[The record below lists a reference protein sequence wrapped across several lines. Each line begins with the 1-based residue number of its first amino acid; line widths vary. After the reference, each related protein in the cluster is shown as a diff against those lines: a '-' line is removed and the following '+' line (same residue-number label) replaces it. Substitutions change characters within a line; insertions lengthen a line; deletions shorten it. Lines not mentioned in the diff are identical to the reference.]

1 MSISEKIISWS
12 SMNSDLLFLLGSL
25 SIFILIISVFMMVLI
40 ISFLPE
46 DYFKSENRN
55 LISSV
60 QNSRYPLLK
69 LLVLITKNFFG
80 VLLLLSGILM
90 LVLPGQ
96 GILTI
101 ITGLVFIDYPGKY
114 KFERKLL
121 RQKGVINSI
130 NWIRSC
136 LLYTSDAADE

>member
-25 SIFILIISVFMMVLI
+25 SIFILMISVFMMVLI

-80 VLLLLSGILM
+80 VLLFLSGILM

-101 ITGLVFIDYPGKY
+101 ITGLVFMDYPGKY
-114 KFERKLL
+114 AFERKLL
-121 RQKGVINSI
+121 KQKGVINSI
-130 NWIRSC
+130 NWIRSRQSKPP
-136 LLYTSDAADE
+136 LKV

>member
-1 MSISEKIISWS
+1 MSIGEKIISWS

-80 VLLLLSGILM
+80 ILLLLSGVLM

-114 KFERKLL
+114 KFERNLL

-130 NWIRSC
+130 NWIRSR
-136 LLYTSDAADE
+136 LSKPSLKV

>member
-25 SIFILIISVFMMVLI
+25 SRFILIISVFMMELI

-101 ITGLVFIDYPGKY
+101 ITGLVFMDYPGKY

-130 NWIRSC
+130 NWIRSR
-136 LLYTSDAADE
+136 LSKPSLKV

>member
-101 ITGLVFIDYPGKY
+101 ITGLVFMDYPGKY

-130 NWIRSC
+130 NWIRSR
-136 LLYTSDAADE
+136 LNKPSLKV

>member
-80 VLLLLSGILM
+80 ILLLLSGVLM

-121 RQKGVINSI
+121 KQKGVINSI
-130 NWIRSC
+130 NWIRSR
-136 LLYTSDAADE
+136 LSKPPLKV

>member
-25 SIFILIISVFMMVLI
+25 SVFILIISVFMMVLI

-69 LLVLITKNFFG
+69 LFVLITKNFFG

-101 ITGLVFIDYPGKY
+101 ITGLVFMGYPGKY

-130 NWIRSC
+130 NWIRSR
-136 LLYTSDAADE
+136 LSKPSLKV

>member
-101 ITGLVFIDYPGKY
+101 ITGLIFIDYPGKY

-130 NWIRSC
+130 NWIRS
-136 LLYTSDAADE
+136 LLNKPSLKV

>member
-60 QNSRYPLLK
+60 QNSRFPLLK

-101 ITGLVFIDYPGKY
+101 ITGLVFMDYPGKY

-130 NWIRSC
+130 NWIRSR
-136 LLYTSDAADE
+136 LSKPSLKV

>member
-25 SIFILIISVFMMVLI
+25 SIFILIISVFMMVII

-60 QNSRYPLLK
+60 QSSQYPLLK

-80 VLLLLSGILM
+80 ILLLMSGILM

-101 ITGLVFIDYPGKY
+101 ITGLVFMDYPGKY

-121 RQKGVINSI
+121 KQKGVINSI
-130 NWIRSC
+130 NWIRSR
-136 LLYTSDAADE
+136 LSKPSLKI

>member
-25 SIFILIISVFMMVLI
+25 SIFILIISAFMMVLI

-101 ITGLVFIDYPGKY
+101 ITGLVFMDYPGKY

-130 NWIRSC
+130 NWIRSR
-136 LLYTSDAADE
+136 LSKPSLKV

>member
-1 MSISEKIISWS
+1 MSITEKIISWS
-12 SMNSDLLFLLGSL
+12 SMNSDLIFLLGSL

-80 VLLLLSGILM
+80 ILLLLSGILM

-101 ITGLVFIDYPGKY
+101 ITGLVFMDYPGKY

-130 NWIRSC
+130 NWIRSR
-136 LLYTSDAADE
+136 LSKPSLKV

>member
-101 ITGLVFIDYPGKY
+101 ITGLVFMDYPGKY

-130 NWIRSC
+130 NWIRSRLSKP
-136 LLYTSDAADE
+136 LLKV

>member
-1 MSISEKIISWS
+1 MSISEIIISWS

-69 LLVLITKNFFG
+69 LLVFITKNFFG

-101 ITGLVFIDYPGKY
+101 ITGLVFMDYPGKY

-130 NWIRSC
+130 NWIRS
-136 LLYTSDAADE
+136 LLNKPSLKV

>member
-25 SIFILIISVFMMVLI
+25 SIFILMISVFMMVLI

-69 LLVLITKNFFG
+69 LSVLITKNFFG
-80 VLLLLSGILM
+80 FLLLLSGILM

-101 ITGLVFIDYPGKY
+101 ITGLVFMDYPGKY

-130 NWIRSC
+130 NWIRSR
-136 LLYTSDAADE
+136 LGKPSLKV

>member
-55 LISSV
+55 LISSI

-101 ITGLVFIDYPGKY
+101 ITGLVFMDYPGKY

-121 RQKGVINSI
+121 KQKGVINSI
-130 NWIRSC
+130 NWIRSR
-136 LLYTSDAADE
+136 LSKPPLKV

>member
-101 ITGLVFIDYPGKY
+101 ITGLVFMDYPGKY

-130 NWIRSC
+130 NLIRSR
-136 LLYTSDAADE
+136 LSKPSLKV

>member
-1 MSISEKIISWS
+1 MSVSEKIISWS

-80 VLLLLSGILM
+80 ILLLLSGILM

-101 ITGLVFIDYPGKY
+101 ITGLVFMDYPGKY

-130 NWIRSC
+130 NWIRSR
-136 LLYTSDAADE
+136 LSKPSLKV

>member
-69 LLVLITKNFFG
+69 LLVLISKNFFG

-101 ITGLVFIDYPGKY
+101 ITGLVFMDYPGKY

-121 RQKGVINSI
+121 SQKGVINSI
-130 NWIRSC
+130 NWIRSR
-136 LLYTSDAADE
+136 LSKPSLKV

>member
-1 MSISEKIISWS
+1 MSISQKIIAWS

-25 SIFILIISVFMMVLI
+25 SIFILIISVFMMVVI

-55 LISSV
+55 LISRV

-80 VLLLLSGILM
+80 ILLLLSGILM

-130 NWIRSC
+130 NWIRSR
-136 LLYTSDAADE
+136 LSKPSLKV

>member
-1 MSISEKIISWS
+1 MSISQKIIAWS

-25 SIFILIISVFMMVLI
+25 SIFILIISVLMMVVI

-55 LISSV
+55 LISRV

-80 VLLLLSGILM
+80 ILLLLSGILM

-130 NWIRSC
+130 NWIRSR
-136 LLYTSDAADE
+136 LSKPSLKV

>member
-1 MSISEKIISWS
+1 MSISQKIIAWS

-25 SIFILIISVFMMVLI
+25 SIFILMISVFMMVLI

-55 LISSV
+55 LISRV

-80 VLLLLSGILM
+80 ILLLLSGILM

-130 NWIRSC
+130 NWIRSR
-136 LLYTSDAADE
+136 LSKPSLKV

>member
-40 ISFLPE
+40 ISFLPD

-101 ITGLVFIDYPGKY
+101 ITGLVFMDYPGKY

-130 NWIRSC
+130 NWIRSR
-136 LLYTSDAADE
+136 LSKPSLKV

>member
-1 MSISEKIISWS
+1 MSVSEKIISWS
-12 SMNSDLLFLLGSL
+12 SMNSDLLFLFGSL

-101 ITGLVFIDYPGKY
+101 ITGLVFMDYPGKY

-130 NWIRSC
+130 NWIRSR
-136 LLYTSDAADE
+136 LSKPSLKV

>member
-1 MSISEKIISWS
+1 MSVSEKIISWS

-130 NWIRSC
+130 NWIRSR
-136 LLYTSDAADE
+136 LSKPSLKV

>member
-80 VLLLLSGILM
+80 VLLLLSGIFM

-101 ITGLVFIDYPGKY
+101 ITGLVFMDYPGKY

-130 NWIRSC
+130 NWIRSR
-136 LLYTSDAADE
+136 LSKPSLKV

>member
-69 LLVLITKNFFG
+69 LLLLITKNFFG

-101 ITGLVFIDYPGKY
+101 ITGLVFMDYPGKY

-130 NWIRSC
+130 NWIRSR
-136 LLYTSDAADE
+136 LSKPSLKV

>member
-80 VLLLLSGILM
+80 ILLLLSGVLM

-130 NWIRSC
+130 NWIRSR
-136 LLYTSDAADE
+136 LGKPPLKV

>member
-69 LLVLITKNFFG
+69 LLVLITQNCFG

-101 ITGLVFIDYPGKY
+101 ITGLVFMDYPGKY
-114 KFERKLL
+114 KFERRLL

-130 NWIRSC
+130 NWIRSR
-136 LLYTSDAADE
+136 LSKPSLKV

>member
-114 KFERKLL
+114 KFERQLL

-130 NWIRSC
+130 NWIRSR
-136 LLYTSDAADE
+136 LSKPSLKV

>member
-69 LLVLITKNFFG
+69 LLVLIPTVDRNIKIAIKM
-80 VLLLLSGILM
+80 VIIDIIIIAVILR
-90 LVLPGQ
+90 
-96 GILTI
+96 I
-101 ITGLVFIDYPGKY
+101 
-114 KFERKLL
+114 
-121 RQKGVINSI
+121 
-130 NWIRSC
+130 
-136 LLYTSDAADE
+136 

>member
-46 DYFKSENRN
+46 DYFKSEKRN

-80 VLLLLSGILM
+80 ILLLLSGILM

-101 ITGLVFIDYPGKY
+101 ITGLVFMDYPGKY
-114 KFERKLL
+114 KFERELL

-130 NWIRSC
+130 NWIRSR
-136 LLYTSDAADE
+136 LSKPSLKV

>member
-12 SMNSDLLFLLGSL
+12 SMNSDLLLLLGSL

-101 ITGLVFIDYPGKY
+101 ITGLVFMDYPGKY

-130 NWIRSC
+130 NWIRSR
-136 LLYTSDAADE
+136 LSKPSLKV

>member
-1 MSISEKIISWS
+1 MSIREKIISWS

-69 LLVLITKNFFG
+69 LLILIIKNLFG
-80 VLLLLSGILM
+80 ILLLLSGILM

-96 GILTI
+96 GLLTI
-101 ITGLVFIDYPGKY
+101 ITGLVFMDYPGKY

-130 NWIRSC
+130 NWIRS
-136 LLYTSDAADE
+136 LLSKPLLKI

>member
-80 VLLLLSGILM
+80 ILLLLSGILL

-130 NWIRSC
+130 NWIRSR
-136 LLYTSDAADE
+136 LSKPSLKV

>member
-25 SIFILIISVFMMVLI
+25 SLFILIISVFMMVLI

-130 NWIRSC
+130 NWIRSR
-136 LLYTSDAADE
+136 LSRPPLKV

>member
-1 MSISEKIISWS
+1 
-12 SMNSDLLFLLGSL
+12 MNSDLLFLLGSL
-25 SIFILIISVFMMVLI
+25 SLFILIISVFMMVLI

-69 LLVLITKNFFG
+69 LLVLTTKNFFG

-101 ITGLVFIDYPGKY
+101 ITALVFIDYPGKY

-130 NWIRSC
+130 NWIRSR
-136 LLYTSDAADE
+136 LSKPSLKV

>member
-55 LISSV
+55 LISSI

-101 ITGLVFIDYPGKY
+101 ITGLVFMDYPGKY

-130 NWIRSC
+130 NWIRS
-136 LLYTSDAADE
+136 LLNKPSLKV

>member
-101 ITGLVFIDYPGKY
+101 ITGLVFMDYPGKY
-114 KFERKLL
+114 KFEGQNFGKQVL
-121 RQKGVINSI
+121 KI
-130 NWIRSC
+130 
-136 LLYTSDAADE
+136 

>member
-69 LLVLITKNFFG
+69 LLVLIIKNFFG

-101 ITGLVFIDYPGKY
+101 ITGLVFMDYPGKY

-121 RQKGVINSI
+121 KQKGVINSI
-130 NWIRSC
+130 NWIRSR
-136 LLYTSDAADE
+136 LSKPSLKI

>member
-12 SMNSDLLFLLGSL
+12 SMNSDVLFLLGSL
-25 SIFILIISVFMMVLI
+25 SIFILIISIFMMVLI

-69 LLVLITKNFFG
+69 LLALIAKNFFG
-80 VLLLLSGILM
+80 VLLLSSGVLM

-130 NWIRSC
+130 NWIRSR
-136 LLYTSDAADE
+136 LSKPSLKV